1 VIDLELF
8 MQEFNFPESPHR
20 SVSRRTLLQQSAV
33 ALAGCVL
40 SVRNAFS
47 KEADSHPAVH
57 TVLGPVAPDKLGVTL
72 MHEHA
77 PLVDWSELYEA
88 PAAPVA
94 PVREK
99 MLAETARLL
108 DRFHASL
115 SPDDGPGAIVET
127 TPIRVGRDP
136 QLLVDLARRTK
147 VHIIACTGFWC
158 EALAPQHPWAARLSV
173 NPDGVNQMAG
183 LFVREITK
191 GMEDPRGT
199 WGERFT
205 DVRAGIIKI
214 GTSTHMRPSERVC
227 HIAAALAS
235 RETGCPVTTHTTK
248 GGGLEEA
255 ELLLKHGAAPGRIII
270 GHQGHQDDREHDEA
284 DEYHRQ
290 IARLGCYVQFDRVD
304 HNDYGIEKQAR
315 QIARLVEA
323 GFVDQ
328 LLVSHDH
335 SPYYFPKF
343 TAENKRPEDWKAL
356 EPDYTT
362 VTTKLVEGLRTLS
375 ISKADIRRILV
386 DNPRRVLAF

>member
-1 VIDLELF
+1 
-8 MQEFNFPESPHR
+8 M
-20 SVSRRTLLQQSAV
+20 
-33 ALAGCVL
+33 
-40 SVRNAFS
+40 
-47 KEADSHPAVH
+47 
-57 TVLGPVAPDKLGVTL
+57 
-72 MHEHA
+72 
-77 PLVDWSELYEA
+77 
-88 PAAPVA
+88 
-94 PVREK
+94 
-99 MLAETARLL
+99 AE
-108 DRFHASL
+108 
-115 SPDDGPGAIVET
+115 
-127 TPIRVGRDP
+127 
-136 QLLVDLARRTK
+136 
-147 VHIIACTGFWC
+147 
-158 EALAPQHPWAARLSV
+158 
-173 NPDGVNQMAG
+173 
-183 LFVREITK
+183 LFVREIAK
-191 GMEDPRGT
+191 GMEDPRGK

-214 GTSTHMRPSERVC
+214 GVSSYMRPSERVC

-235 RETGCPVTTHTTK
+235 NETGCPITTHTTK

-304 HNDYGIEKQAR
+304 HQEYGIEKQAR

-323 GFVDQ
+323 GHVDQ

-335 SPYYFPKF
+335 APYYFPAF
-343 TAENKRPEDWKAL
+343 TAENKTAEDWKAL

-362 VTTKLVEGLRTLS
+362 VTTKLVESLRSLS